1 MERAIQRTKKKN
13 ATSKTTSSSCSKAEG
28 KKSLPGTPPL
38 SDFTTLQ
45 SASVDVL
52 AKIAQESCIIF
63 TSTAGSPAKLIHMIQ
78 ARELAQA
85 ELAKTR
91 YKIEQEKELAKE
103 KAVAAQVEPVTG
115 TGETSAAEADHQQ
128 VTNDVGVKRPAVA
141 TKKPKKVV
149 TQVGHRPLT
158 RRARALGLVP
168 Q

>member
-1 MERAIQRTKKKN
+1 MQRTKAKN
-13 ATSKTTSSSCSKAEG
+13 TTPKTSNSSVSKSEG

-38 SDFTTLQ
+38 SEFTTLQ
-45 SASVDVL
+45 SSSVDVL
-52 AKIAQESCIIF
+52 AKVARESCIVF
-63 TSTAGSPAKLIHMIQ
+63 SPTAGSPAKLIHMIQ

-91 YKIEQEKELAKE
+91 HKIEQEKESAKE
-103 KAVAAQVEPVTG
+103 STVAAQVEPVTG